1 MTQETSWKRNRLP
14 RKKPRDRA
22 AAERR
27 GRRAEAWVA
36 LWLRLT
42 GHRVLASRYR
52 GPVGGPLGEID
63 LIVRKGGALIAVEV
77 KARADLETAISS
89 VTARQ
94 RQRIARSLRQFQA
107 ANSALGTLDLRV
119 DLVAVLPWRLPIR
132 VSDIWH
138 SDRT

>member
-1 MTQETSWKRNRLP
+1 MTRLP
-14 RKKPRDRA
+14 NGTRDRA

-27 GRRAEAWVA
+27 GRRAERWVA

-42 GHRVLASRYR
+42 GYRVLASRYR
-52 GPVGGPLGEID
+52 GPLGEID
-63 LIVRKGGALIAVEV
+63 LVVRKGGALIAVEV

-89 VTARQ
+89 VSARQ

-107 ANSALGTLDLRV
+107 ANPALGALDLRV
-119 DLVAVLPWRLPIR
+119 DLVAVRPWRLPIR
-132 VSDIWH
+132 VADIWH